1 MKMQKRD
8 KRIIKNAAG
17 TGVAAVILTAVIL
30 TAVITTPLAAAITTP
45 AASAMPSATAHVL
58 AHPPTTGDCTA
69 CHPKP
74 TKPKRSN

>member
-17 TGVAAVILTAVIL
+17 TGVAAVIL

>member
-17 TGVAAVILTAVIL
+17 TGVAAVILA
-30 TAVITTPLAAAITTP
+30 AVITTPAV
-45 AASAMPSATAHVL
+45 SAMPSATAHVL
-58 AHPPTTGDCTA
+58 AHPPTTGDCTT

-74 TKPKRSN
+74 IKPKRNN